1 MNDTAKQAHLER
13 LQDER
18 DDADVMVRFL
28 RKALLRLDDIVV
40 RDREPCGTEV
50 EEIQPIVE
58 KVVELRQAGT
68 ELLQAAILKLNKP
81 EPGCLVHQSDNRF
94 RSVDARLIAAVKK
107 FAGLVGLSLGE
118 ETEAE
123 ALDRKA
129 RGHQKRIEVVPPTPQ
144 TR

>member
-1 MNDTAKQAHLER
+1 MSKLQDFGEQPYKYRKHIKKLER
-13 LQDER
+13 
-18 DDADVMVRFL
+18 V
-28 RKALLRLDDIVV
+28 
-40 RDREPCGTEV
+40 
-50 EEIQPIVE
+50 
-58 KVVELRQAGT
+58 GT

-81 EPGCLVHQSDNRF
+81 EPGTMVHDGPTGRF

-129 RGHQKRIEVVPPTPQ
+129 KGHKKRIEVVPGE
-144 TR
+144 